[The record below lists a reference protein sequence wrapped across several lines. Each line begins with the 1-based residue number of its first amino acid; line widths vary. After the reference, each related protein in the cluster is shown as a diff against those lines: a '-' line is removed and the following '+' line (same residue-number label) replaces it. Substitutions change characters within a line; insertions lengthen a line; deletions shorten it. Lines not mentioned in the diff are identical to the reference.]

1 MQSNTGHTVYGN
13 PSSIPHVCSAC
24 RSAPRLS
31 AASTLASLSRTILCG
46 SAAGSGT
53 YMLRCGSRRCGRR
66 ICVYDIVKVCR
77 KGEAGGGLLWPAY
90 ILAARNNSFIFLFLC
105 PRISERRRSQQC
117 TFVYIQFLF
126 FPQHILKTPQS
137 NEEAARSTHPSAYQQ
152 WCQGEP

>member
-24 RSAPRLS
+24 RSAPRRSAPRLS

-117 TFVYIQFLF
+117 TCVYTISL
-126 FPQHILKTPQS
+126 LS
-137 NEEAARSTHPSAYQQ
+137 AAHTQNTTKQ
-152 WCQGEP
+152 